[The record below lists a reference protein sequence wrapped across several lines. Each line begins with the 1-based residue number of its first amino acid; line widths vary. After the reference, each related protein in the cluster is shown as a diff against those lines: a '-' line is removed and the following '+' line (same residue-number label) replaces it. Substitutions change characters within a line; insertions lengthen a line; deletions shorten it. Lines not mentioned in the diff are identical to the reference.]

1 MCVRF
6 AKNSSFIVNV
16 PTGSMAEETYNS
28 KKPAMSEEAQLVES
42 MEQIQS
48 QMDEKTIPDKHI
60 LEFISRHH
68 LGHLW
73 EEFLYE
79 KKHPKIPLS
88 ASEVWAMISLSP
100 EEQEKILK
108 EHEEY

>member
-1 MCVRF
+1 MQF
-6 AKNSSFIVNV
+6 AKTISFIVTV
-16 PTGSMAEETYNS
+16 PVGSMAQDTSNS
-28 KKPAMSEEAQLVES
+28 KKPAMSGEARLVES
-42 MEQIQS
+42 MEQVQS
-48 QMDEKTIPDKHI
+48 QMDAKTIPDKHI

-79 KKHPKIPLS
+79 KENPKTPLS
-88 ASEVWAMISLSP
+88 AGEVWAMISLSP
-100 EEQEKILK
+100 QEQEKILK

>member
-1 MCVRF
+1 MCVQF
-6 AKNSSFIVNV
+6 AKTISFIANV
-16 PTGSMAEETYNS
+16 PINNMGQEKSNS
-28 KKPAMSEEAQLVES
+28 QKPVMSVESLLVETI
-42 MEQIQS
+42 EQVHSEI
-48 QMDEKTIPDKHI
+48 DEKTIPDKHI
-60 LEFISRHH
+60 IEFISRHH

-79 KKHPKIPLS
+79 KEHPKIPLS
-88 ASEVWAMISLSP
+88 ASEVLAMVNLPP

>member
-1 MCVRF
+1 MCVQS
-6 AKNSSFIVNV
+6 AKTISFIVNV
-16 PTGSMAEETYNS
+16 AIGSMGQDASNS
-28 KKPAMSEEAQLVES
+28 KKPTMSGEARLVETI
-42 MEQIQS
+42 EQVHS

-73 EEFLYE
+73 DDFLYE
-79 KKHPKIPLS
+79 KEHPKTPLS

-100 EEQEKILK
+100 DEQEKILK
-108 EHEEY
+108 AHEEY

>member
-1 MCVRF
+1 MCVQF
-6 AKNSSFIVNV
+6 AKTISFIANV
-16 PTGSMAEETYNS
+16 PISNMGQEKSNS
-28 KKPAMSEEAQLVES
+28 QKPVMSVEALLVETI
-42 MEQIQS
+42 EQVDSEI
-48 QMDEKTIPDKHI
+48 DEKTIPDKHI
-60 LEFISRHH
+60 IEFISRHH

-79 KKHPKIPLS
+79 KEHPKIPLS
-88 ASEVWAMISLSP
+88 ANEVWAMISLSP

>member
-1 MCVRF
+1 MISMGQDT
-6 AKNSSFIVNV
+6 SSSKQ
-16 PTGSMAEETYNS
+16 PT
-28 KKPAMSEEAQLVES
+28 MSGEARLVES
-42 MEQIQS
+42 MDEIKS

-108 EHEEY
+108 AHEEY

>member
-1 MCVRF
+1 MLQP
-6 AKNSSFIVNV
+6 SSFIVNV
-16 PTGSMAEETYNS
+16 PIGSMGHDTSNS
-28 KKPAMSEEAQLVES
+28 EKPVMSVEALLVETI
-42 MEQIQS
+42 EQVHSEI
-48 QMDEKTIPDKHI
+48 DEKTIPDKHI

-79 KKHPKIPLS
+79 KEHPKIPLS
-88 ASEVWAMISLSP
+88 AGEVLAMINMSP

-108 EHEEY
+108 AHEEY

>member
-1 MCVRF
+1 VC
-6 AKNSSFIVNV
+6 NLLQPSSFIVNV
-16 PTGSMAEETYNS
+16 PIGNMSHDTSNS
-28 KKPAMSEEAQLVES
+28 KKSVMSAEARLVETI
-42 MEQIQS
+42 EQVHSEI
-48 QMDEKTIPDKHI
+48 DEKTIPDKHI

-73 EEFLYE
+73 EEFLFE
-79 KKHPKIPLS
+79 KEHPKIPLS
-88 ASEVWAMISLSP
+88 AGQVLAMINLPP

>member
-1 MCVRF
+1 MC
-6 AKNSSFIVNV
+6 NLLQPSSFIVNV
-16 PTGSMAEETYNS
+16 SIGSMGNDTSNS
-28 KKPAMSEEAQLVES
+28 KKPVMSAEARLVETIDQVHS
-42 MEQIQS
+42 EI
-48 QMDEKTIPDKHI
+48 DEKTIPDKHI

-73 EEFLYE
+73 KEFLYE
-79 KKHPKIPLS
+79 KEHPKIPLS
-88 ASEVWAMISLSP
+88 ASEVLAMINLPP

>member
-1 MCVRF
+1 MCVQF
-6 AKNSSFIVNV
+6 AKTISFIVNV
-16 PTGSMAEETYNS
+16 PIGSMGQNTSNSQKSAE
-28 KKPAMSEEAQLVES
+28 ARLVETI
-42 MEQIQS
+42 EQVHSEI
-48 QMDEKTIPDKHI
+48 DEKTIPDKHI
-60 LEFISRHH
+60 IEFISRHH

-79 KKHPKIPLS
+79 KEHPKIPLS
-88 ASEVWAMISLSP
+88 ASEVLAMINLPP

>member
-16 PTGSMAEETYNS
+16 PIISMAQDTSNS
-28 KKPAMSEEAQLVES
+28 KKPAMSGEARLVES
-42 MEQIQS
+42 MEHIHS

-68 LGHLW
+68 LGSLW
-73 EEFLYE
+73 EDFLYE
-79 KKHPKIPLS
+79 KEHPKTPLS
-88 ASEVWAMISLSP
+88 AGQVWAMISLSP
-100 EEQEKILK
+100 QEQEKILK

>member
-1 MCVRF
+1 MCVQF
-6 AKNSSFIVNV
+6 AKTISFIVNASII
-16 PTGSMAEETYNS
+16 SMGQDKSNSQKPVMSAEVL
-28 KKPAMSEEAQLVES
+28 LVETI
-42 MEQIQS
+42 EQVHSEI
-48 QMDEKTIPDKHI
+48 DEKTIPDKHI
-60 LEFISRHH
+60 LEFIARHH

-79 KKHPKIPLS
+79 KEHPKIPLS
-88 ASEVWAMISLSP
+88 ASEVLALINLPP

>member
-1 MCVRF
+1 MISMGQNTP
-6 AKNSSFIVNV
+6 NSQKPVMS
-16 PTGSMAEETYNS
+16 AE
-28 KKPAMSEEAQLVES
+28 ARLVETI
-42 MEQIQS
+42 EQVHSEI
-48 QMDEKTIPDKHI
+48 DEKTIPDKHI
-60 LEFISRHH
+60 IEFISRHH

-79 KKHPKIPLS
+79 KEHPKIPLS
-88 ASEVWAMISLSP
+88 ASEVLAMINLPP

>member
-1 MCVRF
+1 MCVQF
-6 AKNSSFIVNV
+6 AKTISFIVNV
-16 PTGSMAEETYNS
+16 PIGSMGQDASNS
-28 KKPAMSEEAQLVES
+28 NKPAMSGEARLIES

-79 KKHPKIPLS
+79 KEHPKIPLS
-88 ASEVWAMISLSP
+88 AGEVLAMINLPP

>member
-1 MCVRF
+1 MCVQF
-6 AKNSSFIVNV
+6 AKTISFIVNV
-16 PTGSMAEETYNS
+16 PIGTMGQNTSNSQNPVMSAE
-28 KKPAMSEEAQLVES
+28 ARLVETI
-42 MEQIQS
+42 EQVHSEI
-48 QMDEKTIPDKHI
+48 DEKTIPDKHI
-60 LEFISRHH
+60 IEFISRHH

-79 KKHPKIPLS
+79 KEHPKIPLS
-88 ASEVWAMISLSP
+88 ASEVLAMINLPP